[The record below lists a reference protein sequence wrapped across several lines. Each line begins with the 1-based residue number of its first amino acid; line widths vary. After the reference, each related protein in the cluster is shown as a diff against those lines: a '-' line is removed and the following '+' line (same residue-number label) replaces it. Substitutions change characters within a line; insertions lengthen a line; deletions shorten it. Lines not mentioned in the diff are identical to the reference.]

1 MGSPTEIRYGVK
13 ADAGEIASLVNSAYR
28 GESGKCGWTTE
39 ADHLGGQRTDTGEV
53 SRLIES
59 VGSFF
64 LLCIEAGTL
73 VGVIH
78 LEQCGEDA
86 KLGML
91 AVRPDRQGS
100 GFGRRLLIEA
110 ERTAVKAFGAG
121 KIKMAVLTFRTEL
134 IAYYKRRGYSRTGH
148 FEDFPADPK
157 FGIPKVSGL
166 RFEWLEKPVRG

>member
-13 ADAGEIASLVNSAYR
+13 GDAGEIASLVNSAYR
-28 GESGKCGWTTE
+28 GESSKCGWTTE

-53 SRLIES
+53 SKLIES
-59 VGSFF
+59 AGSRF
-64 LLCIEAGTL
+64 LLCIEAGSL

-100 GFGRRLLIEA
+100 GFGKRLLDEA
-110 ERTAVKAFGAG
+110 ERAAVKAFGAR

-134 IAYYKRRGYSRTGH
+134 IAYYKRRGYFRTGH
-148 FEDFPADPK
+148 FEDFPVDPK

-166 RFEWLEKPVRG
+166 RFEWLEKRGKG

>member
-1 MGSPTEIRYGVK
+1 MNQWFIRHGVK

-28 GESGKCGWTTE
+28 GESGKRGWTTE
-39 ADHLGGQRTDTGEV
+39 ADHLDGQRTDAEEV
-53 SRLIES
+53 SRLIDS
-59 VGSFF
+59 SGSLF
-64 LLCIEAGTL
+64 LLCIEVDSL

-100 GFGRRLLIEA
+100 GFGRRLLDEA
-110 ERTAVKAFGAG
+110 EGAAAKAFGAR

-134 IAYYKRRGYSRTGH
+134 IAYYKRRGYLRTGH
-148 FEDFPADPK
+148 FEDFPADPR
-157 FGIPKVSGL
+157 FGIPKVAGL
-166 RFEWLEKPVRG
+166 SFEWLEKPGRG

>member
-1 MGSPTEIRYGVK
+1 MESPTETRYGVK

-28 GESGKCGWTTE
+28 GESGKRGWTTE

-53 SRLIES
+53 SGLIES
-59 VGSFF
+59 AGSFF
-64 LLCIEAGTL
+64 LLCIEAGSL
-73 VGVIH
+73 VGAIH
-78 LEQCGEDA
+78 LQQCGEGA
-86 KLGML
+86 KFGML

-100 GFGRRLLIEA
+100 GFGRRLLDEA
-110 ERTAVKAFGAG
+110 ERAAVKAFGAG

-134 IAYYKRRGYSRTGH
+134 IAYYIRRGYSRTGH
-148 FEDFPADPK
+148 FEDFPTDPK